1 MMLGTLAM
9 ISTLFAS
16 DGAVAN
22 QDEFGQFLSKLSQ
35 LQRDSTAQLR
45 VFQIGD
51 SHLQA
56 GFFGG
61 RLRERFQKLFGSAGR
76 GLAFPHHLGGSNSAY
91 DLRWASSS
99 RWASSNAIRKD
110 GPFPWGLSGWSIRSG
125 DSEAELDFRL
135 ASSDGAI
142 DSFAQVTVIG
152 DFDRIEVSDSARG
165 WIKRDSSRM
174 SFTAARGQRTDRFHL
189 KLQGSNPRLDGIVLQ
204 SARSG
209 ILWSDA
215 GVNGMTWPNLLKPSF
230 LWKQLQ
236 GLDPDLVVISLGTND
251 AWNPKFDE
259 TTFRRQVGEVLHRI
273 DLTAPNAN
281 IMLTLPPDHALKAGS
296 RKTAPNPRLGEVIRI
311 LREQC
316 DSGKATCVDLRQLM
330 GGEGSWKDWTAK
342 GLMTKDHVHYTK
354 PGYFKQA
361 DLIAD
366 ALLALPASDSARKK
380 NIDPVETA
388 RFLASQD
395 SLLAATNWSEA
406 RMVDASK
413 KPEKISKKKEKKPA
427 KVSKKGKSTKD
438 RKVSKK
444 SKSKPE
450 KKKRKKR

>member
-9 ISTLFAS
+9 IATLFSS

-22 QDEFGQFLSKLSQ
+22 QEEFGQFLSKVSQ

-61 RLRERFQKLFGSAGR
+61 RMRERFQKLFGSAGR
-76 GLAFPHHLGGSNSAY
+76 GLAFPHHIGGSNGAY
-91 DLRWASSS
+91 DLRWATSS

-110 GPFPWGLSGWSIRSG
+110 APFPWGLSGWSIRSG

-135 ASSDGAI
+135 AASDGAI

-152 DFDRIEVSDSARG
+152 DFDGIEISDSSKG
-165 WIKRDSSRM
+165 WVKRDSSRM
-174 SFTAARGQRTDRFHL
+174 SYTAAKGQRTDRFHL
-189 KLQGSNPRLDGIVLQ
+189 KLRGSNPRLDGIVLQ

-209 ILWSDA
+209 ILWCDA

-251 AWNPKFDE
+251 AWYSKFDGG
-259 TTFRRQVGEVLHRI
+259 TFRRQVGEVLHRVN
-273 DLTAPNAN
+273 LTAPNAN
-281 IMLTLPPDHALKAGS
+281 LVLTLPPDHALKAGR
-296 RKTAPNPRLGEVIRI
+296 RKSAPNPRLGEAIRI

-316 DSGKATCVDLRQLM
+316 DSGKATCVDVRELM
-330 GGEGSWKDWTAK
+330 GGEGSWKEWTAK

-354 PGYFKQA
+354 PGYFRQA
-361 DLIAD
+361 ELVAD
-366 ALLALPASDSARKK
+366 ALLALPASDSTRRK
-380 NIDPVETA
+380 NVDPTETE
-388 RFLASQD
+388 RFLAGQD

-406 RMVDASK
+406 RMVEASK
-413 KPEKISKKKEKKPA
+413 KSEKVSKKKGKQAA
-427 KVSKKGKSTKD
+427 KVSKKRKTTKD

-444 SKSKPE
+444 SKAKPE